1 MLQIYNNAG
10 HSICDVHTKEKTVH
24 RKKKFNML
32 EELLAQNWT
41 QHVSGNVTQQ
51 SKNLTDRYTI
61 IQYLG

>member
-1 MLQIYNNAG
+1 MLQITMQDIQVYVMY
-10 HSICDVHTKEKTVH
+10 I
-24 RKKKFNML
+24 RKRKQYIGKKFNVL